1 MRGSFYLKLAK
12 DGMSKN
18 RKLYLPYILT
28 CICMVMMFY
37 IVCYLAVG
45 ADFQKVYGG
54 ETVQMVIGLG
64 VSVIAI
70 FSLIFLY
77 YTNSFLIR
85 RRQKE
90 FGLYNILG
98 MGKRS
103 LIKLLVCENLIM
115 SSVSIVAGLV
125 LGILF
130 SKLAEMAALKMLGGD
145 IGFDIHVAVAPVL
158 YTVVLFVLIF
168 LLIMMRM
175 LYAIL
180 RLRPVELLR
189 SESIGERPPKTN
201 WVLALIGL
209 AVMAVAYYLAVSI
222 EDPMTAMMTF
232 LIAVIMVI
240 VATYLLFIAGSV
252 ALCRALQKN
261 KKYYYKTNHF
271 VSLSSMVYRMKRNGA
286 GLASICILS
295 TMMLVTISS
304 TVCLYA
310 QNENA
315 IAARYPHDIS
325 VQISAGGGT
334 MFDSGDMNLYISAVD
349 EVLAEYGQIPQNA
362 EQYRSYTVSAMQ
374 SGEEILL
381 DVYGLE
387 ASGDWDY
394 GKAVSVNMIPLE
406 DYNRLTG
413 ANRELTEGEVLYY
426 PYNMNYDGD
435 TLSMEHFGTWKA
447 ERLKSSPVNL
457 GEATVD
463 LLGTLFVVVRDTSVI
478 DKAYQYEIELTEKN
492 NEGYVPLMSQYYD
505 FDLGCDEDMQ
515 IEIYNDLYD
524 RIAQISTESQEQ
536 ASIMV
541 ESRAQGRGDIIALY
555 GGLFFLGML
564 LGAVFLFGT
573 VLIIYYKQI
582 SEGYEDQGRFGI
594 LMKVG
599 MTRREVKKSINSQVL
614 TVFFLPLLVAGLH
627 LGFAFPLISK
637 ILGLMATGGT
647 VKFLINVTIGC
658 YLIFAFF
665 YVVVYMVTSRNY
677 YTIVNSGDK
686 K

>member
-1 MRGSFYLKLAK
+1 MLL
-12 DGMSKN
+12 SKSAACLN
-18 RKLYLPYILT
+18 R
-28 CICMVMMFY
+28 
-37 IVCYLAVG
+37 AVFFCRAVFPLCEEHFKR
-45 ADFQKVYGG
+45 ADH
-54 ETVQMVIGLG
+54 
-64 VSVIAI
+64 I
-70 FSLIFLY
+70 FSRIGRLNNGVHIP
-77 YTNSFLIR
+77 
-85 RRQKE
+85 
-90 FGLYNILG
+90 
-98 MGKRS
+98 
-103 LIKLLVCENLIM
+103 
-115 SSVSIVAGLV
+115 SSGSACGARLQGLV
-125 LGILF
+125 LLRTFVHRIRSL
-130 SKLAEMAALKMLGGD
+130 SVADDLCCKTRIHRADLRIRPAIGD
-145 IGFDIHVAVAPVL
+145 IRPQSLGIHHHTGA
-158 YTVVLFVLIF
+158 
-168 LLIMMRM
+168 
-175 LYAIL
+175 
-180 RLRPVELLR
+180 
-189 SESIGERPPKTN
+189 SIGHAGYHVHLRNRCIGKRVCKTRSS
-201 WVLALIGL
+201 LC
-209 AVMAVAYYLAVSI
+209 
-222 EDPMTAMMTF
+222 D
-232 LIAVIMVI
+232 
-240 VATYLLFIAGSV
+240 LLP
-252 ALCRALQKN
+252 
-261 KKYYYKTNHF
+261 
-271 VSLSSMVYRMKRNGA
+271 
-286 GLASICILS
+286 
-295 TMMLVTISS
+295 MMLVTISS

>member
-130 SKLAEMAALKMLGGD
+130 SKLAEMAAMKMLGGD

-413 ANRELTEGEVLYY
+413 ANRELKEGEVLYY

-541 ESRAQGRGDIIALY
+541 ESRTQGRGDIIALY

>member
-130 SKLAEMAALKMLGGD
+130 SKLAEMAAMKMLGGD

-413 ANRELTEGEVLYY
+413 ANRELKEGEVLYY

-478 DKAYQYEIELTEKN
+478 DRAYQYEIELTEKN

-677 YTIVNSGDK
+677 YTIVNLGDK

>member
-130 SKLAEMAALKMLGGD
+130 SKLAEMAAMKMLGGD

-180 RLRPVELLR
+180 RLSPVELLR

>member
-130 SKLAEMAALKMLGGD
+130 SKLAEMAAMKMLGGD

-541 ESRAQGRGDIIALY
+541 ESRAQGRGYIIALY

-677 YTIVNSGDK
+677 YIIVNLGDK

>member
-1 MRGSFYLKLAK
+1 
-12 DGMSKN
+12 
-18 RKLYLPYILT
+18 
-28 CICMVMMFY
+28 MVMMFY

-130 SKLAEMAALKMLGGD
+130 SKLAEMAAMKMLGGD

-413 ANRELTEGEVLYY
+413 ANRELKEGEVLYY

-541 ESRAQGRGDIIALY
+541 ESRAQGRGYIIALY

-599 MTRREVKKSINSQVL
+599 MTRREVKKSTNSQVL

>member
-130 SKLAEMAALKMLGGD
+130 SKLAEMAAMKMLGGD

-310 QNENA
+310 QNGNA

>member
-130 SKLAEMAALKMLGGD
+130 SKLAEMAAMKMLGGD

-413 ANRELTEGEVLYY
+413 ANRELKEGEVLYY

-677 YTIVNSGDK
+677 YTIVNLGDK

>member
-130 SKLAEMAALKMLGGD
+130 SKLAEMAAMKMLGGD

-564 LGAVFLFGT
+564 LDPQGSEEEHQFTGA
-573 VLIIYYKQI
+573 Y
-582 SEGYEDQGRFGI
+582 GI
-594 LMKVG
+594 FPSAFSSRTSSRVCVPPYIKDTG
-599 MTRREVKKSINSQVL
+599 ADGDRRNGQVL
-614 TVFFLPLLVAGLH
+614 NKRDDRMLSDICLLLCGRL
-627 LGFAFPLISK
+627 
-637 ILGLMATGGT
+637 
-647 VKFLINVTIGC
+647 
-658 YLIFAFF
+658 Y
-665 YVVVYMVTSRNY
+665 
-677 YTIVNSGDK
+677 GDIEK
-686 K
+686 LLYNC

>member
-1 MRGSFYLKLAK
+1 
-12 DGMSKN
+12 
-18 RKLYLPYILT
+18 
-28 CICMVMMFY
+28 
-37 IVCYLAVG
+37 
-45 ADFQKVYGG
+45 
-54 ETVQMVIGLG
+54 MVIGLG

>member
-130 SKLAEMAALKMLGGD
+130 SKLAEMAAMKMLGGD

-413 ANRELTEGEVLYY
+413 ANRELKEGEVLYY

-541 ESRAQGRGDIIALY
+541 ESRAQGRGYIIALY

-582 SEGYEDQGRFGI
+582 SEGYEEQGRFGI

>member
-130 SKLAEMAALKMLGGD
+130 SKLAEMAAMKMLGGD

-541 ESRAQGRGDIIALY
+541 ESRAQGRGYIIALY

>member
-130 SKLAEMAALKMLGGD
+130 SKLAEMAAMKMLGGD

-413 ANRELTEGEVLYY
+413 ANRELKEGEVLYY

-541 ESRAQGRGDIIALY
+541 ESRAQGRGYIIALY

>member
-130 SKLAEMAALKMLGGD
+130 SKLAEMAAMKMLGGD

-564 LGAVFLFGT
+564 LGVVFLFGT

>member
-130 SKLAEMAALKMLGGD
+130 SKLAEMAAMKMLGGD
-145 IGFDIHVAVAPVL
+145 IGFDIHVAVAPIL

-362 EQYRSYTVSAMQ
+362 GQYRSYTVSAMQ

>member
-130 SKLAEMAALKMLGGD
+130 SKLAEMAAMKMLGGD

-413 ANRELTEGEVLYY
+413 ANRELKEGEVLYY

-457 GEATVD
+457 AEATVD

-505 FDLGCDEDMQ
+505 FDLGYDEDMQ

>member
-130 SKLAEMAALKMLGGD
+130 SKLAEMAAMKMLGGD

-222 EDPMTAMMTF
+222 EDPT
-232 LIAVIMVI
+232 
-240 VATYLLFIAGSV
+240 
-252 ALCRALQKN
+252 
-261 KKYYYKTNHF
+261 
-271 VSLSSMVYRMKRNGA
+271 
-286 GLASICILS
+286 
-295 TMMLVTISS
+295 
-304 TVCLYA
+304 
-310 QNENA
+310 
-315 IAARYPHDIS
+315 
-325 VQISAGGGT
+325 
-334 MFDSGDMNLYISAVD
+334 
-349 EVLAEYGQIPQNA
+349 
-362 EQYRSYTVSAMQ
+362 
-374 SGEEILL
+374 
-381 DVYGLE
+381 
-387 ASGDWDY
+387 
-394 GKAVSVNMIPLE
+394 
-406 DYNRLTG
+406 
-413 ANRELTEGEVLYY
+413 
-426 PYNMNYDGD
+426 
-435 TLSMEHFGTWKA
+435 
-447 ERLKSSPVNL
+447 
-457 GEATVD
+457 
-463 LLGTLFVVVRDTSVI
+463 
-478 DKAYQYEIELTEKN
+478 
-492 NEGYVPLMSQYYD
+492 
-505 FDLGCDEDMQ
+505 
-515 IEIYNDLYD
+515 
-524 RIAQISTESQEQ
+524 
-536 ASIMV
+536 
-541 ESRAQGRGDIIALY
+541 
-555 GGLFFLGML
+555 
-564 LGAVFLFGT
+564 
-573 VLIIYYKQI
+573 
-582 SEGYEDQGRFGI
+582 
-594 LMKVG
+594 
-599 MTRREVKKSINSQVL
+599 
-614 TVFFLPLLVAGLH
+614 
-627 LGFAFPLISK
+627 
-637 ILGLMATGGT
+637 
-647 VKFLINVTIGC
+647 
-658 YLIFAFF
+658 
-665 YVVVYMVTSRNY
+665 
-677 YTIVNSGDK
+677 
-686 K
+686 

>member
-1 MRGSFYLKLAK
+1 
-12 DGMSKN
+12 
-18 RKLYLPYILT
+18 
-28 CICMVMMFY
+28 
-37 IVCYLAVG
+37 
-45 ADFQKVYGG
+45 
-54 ETVQMVIGLG
+54 
-64 VSVIAI
+64 
-70 FSLIFLY
+70 
-77 YTNSFLIR
+77 
-85 RRQKE
+85 
-90 FGLYNILG
+90 
-98 MGKRS
+98 
-103 LIKLLVCENLIM
+103 M

-130 SKLAEMAALKMLGGD
+130 SKLAEMAAMKMLGGD

>member
-130 SKLAEMAALKMLGGD
+130 SKLAEMAAMKMLGGD

-252 ALCRALQKN
+252 ALCRVLQKN

-413 ANRELTEGEVLYY
+413 ANRELKEGEVLYY

-478 DKAYQYEIELTEKN
+478 DRAYQYEIELTEKN

-677 YTIVNSGDK
+677 YTIVNLGDK

>member
-130 SKLAEMAALKMLGGD
+130 SKLAEMAAMKMLGGD

-315 IAARYPHDIS
+315 IAAWYPHDIS

-413 ANRELTEGEVLYY
+413 ANRELKEGEVLYY

>member
-1 MRGSFYLKLAK
+1 MKGGFYLKLARN
-12 DGMSKN
+12 GMSKN
-18 RKLYLPYILT
+18 WKLYVPYILT

-37 IVCYLAVG
+37 IVCYLAMG
-45 ADFQKVYGG
+45 ADFREVYGG
-54 ETVQMVIGLG
+54 EMVQMVIGFG
-64 VSVIAI
+64 VSVIGV

-103 LIKLLVCENLIM
+103 LVKLLVCENLIL
-115 SSVSIVAGLV
+115 SAVSIAAGLV

-130 SKLAEMAALKMLGGD
+130 SKLAEMAAMKMLGGE
-145 IGFDIHVAVAPVL
+145 IGFDIHVAAAPVL
-158 YTVVLFVLIF
+158 YTIALF
-168 LLIMMRM
+168 LLIFMLIMVRM

-180 RLRPVELLR
+180 RLRPVEMLK
-189 SESIGERPPKTN
+189 SESAGEKPPKTN
-201 WVLALIGL
+201 WALALIGL
-209 AVMAVAYYLAVSI
+209 AIMAVAYYLAVSI
-222 EDPMTAMMTF
+222 EDPMTAMLTF
-232 LIAVIMVI
+232 FIAVIMVI

-252 ALCRALQKN
+252 ALCRTLQKN

-271 VSLSSMVYRMKRNGA
+271 VSLSSMIYRMKRNGA

-315 IAARYPHDIS
+315 INARYPHDIS
-325 VQISAGGGT
+325 VRLSAGGGM
-334 MFDSGDMNLYISAVD
+334 MFDSGAMDSYFGAVD
-349 EVLAEYGQIPQNA
+349 EVLAEYGQTPENA
-362 EQYRSYTVSAMQ
+362 EQYRSYTISAMQ
-374 SGEEILL
+374 SGEKILL
-381 DVYGLE
+381 DIYGLDE
-387 ASGDWDY
+387 TGDWDY
-394 GKAVSVNMIPLE
+394 TKAVSVNIIPLE
-406 DYNRLTG
+406 DYNRLSG
-413 ANRELTEGEVLYY
+413 EDRELAEGEVLYY
-426 PYNMNYDGD
+426 PHNMNYDGD

-447 ERLKSSPVNL
+447 ERLKSSPISL
-457 GEATVD
+457 EDAAVD
-463 LLGTLFVVVRDTSVI
+463 MIGTLFVVVRDTSVI
-478 DKAYQYEIELTEKN
+478 DEVYQYEIELTEKN
-492 NEGYVPLMSQYYD
+492 NAGYAQPLFQFYD
-505 FDLGCDEDMQ
+505 FDLGCDEDTQ
-515 IEIYNDLYD
+515 IEIYNDLYE
-524 RIAQISTESQEQ
+524 RIAQTAEESQDQ
-536 ASIMV
+536 VSYML
-541 ESRAQGRGDIIALY
+541 ESRAQGRGDITALY

-647 VKFLINVTIGC
+647 VKLLINVTIGC

-665 YVVVYMVTSRNY
+665 YVVVYMVTSKNY
-677 YTIVNSGDK
+677 YIIVNSSNRK
-686 K
+686 

>member
-18 RKLYLPYILT
+18 RKLYLPYVLT

>member
-130 SKLAEMAALKMLGGD
+130 SKLAEMAAMKMLGGD

-677 YTIVNSGDK
+677 YTIVNLGDK

>member
-130 SKLAEMAALKMLGGD
+130 SKLAEMAAMKMLGGD

>member
-130 SKLAEMAALKMLGGD
+130 SKLAEMAAMKMLGGD

-362 EQYRSYTVSAMQ
+362 EQYRSYTVSALQ

-413 ANRELTEGEVLYY
+413 ANRELREGEVLYY

-541 ESRAQGRGDIIALY
+541 ESRAPGRGDIIALY
-555 GGLFFLGML
+555 GGVFVLGML

-627 LGFAFPLISK
+627 LGFTFPLISK

>member
-130 SKLAEMAALKMLGGD
+130 SKLAEMAAMKMLGGD
-145 IGFDIHVAVAPVL
+145 IGFDIHVEVAPVI

-252 ALCRALQKN
+252 ALCRVLQKN

-582 SEGYEDQGRFGI
+582 SEGYELSLI
-594 LMKVG
+594 HISEP
-599 MTRREVKKSINSQVL
+599 TR
-614 TVFFLPLLVAGLH
+614 H
-627 LGFAFPLISK
+627 
-637 ILGLMATGGT
+637 
-647 VKFLINVTIGC
+647 
-658 YLIFAFF
+658 
-665 YVVVYMVTSRNY
+665 
-677 YTIVNSGDK
+677 
-686 K
+686 

>member
-130 SKLAEMAALKMLGGD
+130 SKLAEMAAMKMLGGD

-524 RIAQISTESQEQ
+524 RIAQISIESQEQ

>member
-130 SKLAEMAALKMLGGD
+130 SKLAEMAAMKMLGGD

-310 QNENA
+310 QNENT

-413 ANRELTEGEVLYY
+413 ANRELKEGEVLYY

-541 ESRAQGRGDIIALY
+541 ESRAQGRGYIIALY

>member
-413 ANRELTEGEVLYY
+413 ANRELKEGEVLYY

>member
-130 SKLAEMAALKMLGGD
+130 SKLAEMAAMKMLGGD

-413 ANRELTEGEVLYY
+413 ANRELKEGEVLYY

>member
-130 SKLAEMAALKMLGGD
+130 SKLAEMAAMKMLGGD
-145 IGFDIHVAVAPVL
+145 IGFDIHVEVAPVL

-252 ALCRALQKN
+252 ALCRVLQKN

-573 VLIIYYKQI
+573 VFIIYYKQI

>member
-12 DGMSKN
+12 GGMSKN

-130 SKLAEMAALKMLGGD
+130 SKLAEMAAMKMLGGD

>member
-130 SKLAEMAALKMLGGD
+130 SKLAEMAAMKMLGGD

-413 ANRELTEGEVLYY
+413 ANRELKEGEVLYY

-457 GEATVD
+457 AEATVD

>member
-1 MRGSFYLKLAK
+1 
-12 DGMSKN
+12 
-18 RKLYLPYILT
+18 
-28 CICMVMMFY
+28 MVMMFY

-130 SKLAEMAALKMLGGD
+130 SKLAEMAAMKMLGGD

-413 ANRELTEGEVLYY
+413 ANRELKEGEVLYY

>member
-130 SKLAEMAALKMLGGD
+130 SKLAEMAAMKMLGGD

-413 ANRELTEGEVLYY
+413 ANRELKEGEVLYY

-599 MTRREVKKSINSQVL
+599 MTRRDV
-614 TVFFLPLLVAGLH
+614 
-627 LGFAFPLISK
+627 
-637 ILGLMATGGT
+637 
-647 VKFLINVTIGC
+647 
-658 YLIFAFF
+658 
-665 YVVVYMVTSRNY
+665 
-677 YTIVNSGDK
+677 
-686 K
+686 

>member
-1 MRGSFYLKLAK
+1 
-12 DGMSKN
+12 
-18 RKLYLPYILT
+18 
-28 CICMVMMFY
+28 MVMMFY

-130 SKLAEMAALKMLGGD
+130 SKLAEMAAMKMLGGD

-252 ALCRALQKN
+252 ALCRVLQKN

-677 YTIVNSGDK
+677 YTIVNLGDK

>member
-1 MRGSFYLKLAK
+1 
-12 DGMSKN
+12 
-18 RKLYLPYILT
+18 
-28 CICMVMMFY
+28 MVMMFY

-130 SKLAEMAALKMLGGD
+130 SKLAEMAAMKMLGGD

-310 QNENA
+310 QNGNA

>member
-130 SKLAEMAALKMLGGD
+130 SKLAEMAAMKMLGGD

-564 LGAVFLFGT
+564 LLQT
-573 VLIIYYKQI
+573 DI
-582 SEGYEDQGRFGI
+582 RGI
-594 LMKVG
+594 
-599 MTRREVKKSINSQVL
+599 
-614 TVFFLPLLVAGLH
+614 
-627 LGFAFPLISK
+627 
-637 ILGLMATGGT
+637 
-647 VKFLINVTIGC
+647 
-658 YLIFAFF
+658 
-665 YVVVYMVTSRNY
+665 
-677 YTIVNSGDK
+677 
-686 K
+686 

>member
-130 SKLAEMAALKMLGGD
+130 SKLAEMAAMKMLGGD

-677 YTIVNSGDK
+677 YTIVNSSDK

>member
-1 MRGSFYLKLAK
+1 
-12 DGMSKN
+12 
-18 RKLYLPYILT
+18 
-28 CICMVMMFY
+28 MVMMFY